1 VRLKQTLYG
10 EISESERINHP
21 VRYKVEQL
29 SADGYSQLTIAGIIA
44 EGLIR
49 PQHMPN
55 GREGLVHRRK
65 YLGIVYVCSGILRGH
80 QAPCPSQAGARPIS
94 LSRRCPFLFLTDDRI
109 VLYTAIVPFVRSHTK
124 KAAGHLALDCSRN
137 LSQVD

>member
-1 VRLKQTLYG
+1 MRLKQTLYG

-44 EGLIR
+44 ERLIR

-55 GREGLVHRRK
+55 GRERLVHRGK
-65 YLGIVYVCSGILRGH
+65 CLGIVYVCAGILRGH
-80 QAPCPSQAGARPIS
+80 QAALAVHRRRERDLS
-94 LSRRCPFLFLTDDRI
+94 LSGACCYI
-109 VLYTAIVPFVRSHTK
+109 
-124 KAAGHLALDCSRN
+124 
-137 LSQVD
+137 